1 MLESDTSSK
10 AEATV
15 MPISWGRAGFHKVMH
30 VKPHD
35 PQYDIQQMTATVL
48 ILLAFTPIT
57 V

>member
-1 MLESDTSSK
+1 
-10 AEATV
+10 
-15 MPISWGRAGFHKVMH
+15 MH

-57 V
+57 VWLKVQNAYF